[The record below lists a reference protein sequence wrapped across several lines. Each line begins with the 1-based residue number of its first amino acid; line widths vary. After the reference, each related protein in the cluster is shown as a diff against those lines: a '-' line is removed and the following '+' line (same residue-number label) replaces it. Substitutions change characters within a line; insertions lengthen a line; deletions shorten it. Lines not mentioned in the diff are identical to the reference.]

1 MLQIG
6 FFCDKS
12 SPPTWQ
18 RKSHFFQMK
27 WEYFFFLLG
36 SPLSTTSTPS
46 DFIDR
51 FSLPPYNPNNS
62 PKSAEELLKSL
73 VNPIDFDLSED
84 HYLHPENY
92 PKSGPFFDLH
102 RTKNVTALKG
112 VTTNLICRVRR
123 LGNHTVISLSTFFQ
137 FCYFVVFCPKT
148 RQNHKNL

>member
-1 MLQIG
+1 MLVQ
-6 FFCDKS
+6 KS
-12 SPPTWQ
+12 
-18 RKSHFFQMK
+18 RIIFN
-27 WEYFFFLLG
+27 FLLG

-123 LGNHTVISLSTFFQ
+123 LGNSTVRKKSMHCTVGKIFRIILPAH
-137 FCYFVVFCPKT
+137 CALIP
-148 RQNHKNL
+148 